1 MKSFFQSS
9 KTLQERINESTKI
22 KEKYTERIPIICE
35 KSNNRGNNLP
45 QIEKFKYLVPKEFT
59 IAQFMFVIRK
69 RLDINDSQQA
79 IFLFINGTIPATNSI
94 ISEIYETHK
103 NEDGFLYINY
113 SGENTFG

>member
-1 MKSFFQSS
+1 MKSSF
-9 KTLQERINESTKI
+9 KALTTLEERINESTKI
-22 KEKYTERIPIICE
+22 KKKYTERIPIICE
-35 KSNNRGNNLP
+35 KSGKSGNNLP

-79 IFLFINGTIPATNSI
+79 IFLFINGTIPGTNSI